1 MTATIN
7 IAVVTGGGHGIGRAL
22 CKCLAR
28 DGVKVVVAELEP
40 DAAANVAT
48 DIGGIPRV
56 IDVGDE
62 AAVQALVEDVER
74 DVGPIDLFV
83 SNAGVGFG
91 DADGNAASRDGGLI
105 PVDDRWEACWNVNV
119 MAHVYAARV
128 LLPRMIERG
137 GGHLVNVA
145 SAAGLLSQIGDAA
158 YSATKHAAVAFA
170 ESLAITHGEQGIRV
184 SVVCPQ
190 AVATRMIGIEDDAES
205 FDGGFGG
212 NDVDGILSPDRVA
225 DDIVAGIR
233 AGDDSSYCRTRR
245 CVPIFS
251 ARRQTTIAGLPACS
265 GSGANSW
272 EKKNENGPVW
282 KGGARQRRITR
293 HRRSNRARSRRLWR
307 KGRLHQSQDR
317 GRAGGRRCD
326 RGRGR

>member
-40 DAAANVAT
+40 DAAANVAA
-48 DIGGIPRV
+48 DIGGVPRV

-91 DADGNAASRDGGLI
+91 DADGNAASRDGGMI

-119 MAHVYAARV
+119 MAHVYAARA

-233 AGDDSSYCRTRR
+233 AGRFLVLPHPQVRTYFQRKAADYDR
-245 CVPIFS
+245 W
-251 ARRQTTIAGLPACS
+251 IAGM
-265 GSGANSW
+265 
-272 EKKNENGPVW
+272 
-282 KGGARQRRITR
+282 QRF
-293 HRRSNRARSRRLWR
+293 RRKLM
-307 KGRLHQSQDR
+307 GEEE
-317 GRAGGRRCD
+317 
-326 RGRGR
+326 